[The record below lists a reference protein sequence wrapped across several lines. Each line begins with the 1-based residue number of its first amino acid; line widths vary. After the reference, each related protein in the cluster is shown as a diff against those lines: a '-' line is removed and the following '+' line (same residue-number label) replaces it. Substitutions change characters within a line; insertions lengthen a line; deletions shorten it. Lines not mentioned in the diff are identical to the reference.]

1 MKILFSPLG
10 DTDPVR
16 GCYDG
21 GCLHILR
28 HYRPE
33 MVVLFYTAAMK
44 EKEDRD
50 HRYTRGVVAVSPD
63 CAVREIVSD
72 AQNVHLYDELMP
84 LLPKHIRALHEEFPE
99 ATILLNLSSATPQIK
114 TVLAILAAEEAWCL
128 GVQMASPARA
138 SNRHNPAAADEED
151 VAALLENNFDNEPGA
166 ENRCSEPPLKVI
178 RYYEEKSRLL
188 SLIDRYDY
196 SGALTLAK
204 KSDLISQDVKRLL
217 CHADHRLR
225 LETDKAREGL
235 RAHGG
240 YTLFP
245 FHENRKKEALVEY
258 FLTMQ
263 LAVKRDD
270 LPSLLLKAIPFLY
283 TFLTEYLRTESKL
296 PLASLGER
304 RRQTFYLERDRIENA
319 APDLLQ
325 FLDDNN
331 FGRVTNPPL
340 SYRLGDQICQY
351 LGTHG
356 LVKDGVR
363 HAEILKILDKVRGC
377 NELRNQTAHEIVN
390 IDKEKFRAAVGLLP
404 HEFIKACKTLL
415 CLYHGEGVGKLQ
427 NMYDDINGWIRESL
441 RQAEA

>member
-21 GCLHILR
+21 ACLHILR

-50 HRYTRGVVAVSPD
+50 HRYTRGVAAVSPD

-128 GVQMASPARA
+128 GVQVASPARA

-204 KSDLISQDVKRLL
+204 KSDLISQDVKQLL

-283 TFLTEYLRTESKL
+283 TFLTEYLRTESTL

-304 RRQTFYLERDRIENA
+304 RRQTFYLECDRIEKT

-331 FGRVTNPPL
+331 FGRFTDRAL

-356 LVKDGVR
+356 LAKDGAR
-363 HAEILKILDKVRGC
+363 HTEILKILDKVRGC

-415 CLYHGEGVGKLQ
+415 CLYYGEGVGKLQ